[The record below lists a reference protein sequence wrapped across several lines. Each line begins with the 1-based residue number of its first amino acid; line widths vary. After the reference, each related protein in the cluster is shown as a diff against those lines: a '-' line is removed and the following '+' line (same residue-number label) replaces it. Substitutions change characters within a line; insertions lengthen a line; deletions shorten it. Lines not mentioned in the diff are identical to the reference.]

1 MYQKNADAVK
11 TRGYSFVIALLMV
24 GCLVAYVFMIRC
36 YYSGSSDGFSAE
48 QLDSFETDGEN
59 NIMDENNKDYNSF
72 ETDGENNIMDENN

>member
-11 TRGYSFVIALLMV
+11 TWGYSFVIALLMI

-48 QLDSFETDGEN
+48 QVSATQSREFN
-59 NIMDENNKDYNSF
+59 MH
-72 ETDGENNIMDENN
+72 